1 MRNLDLDAL
10 QIFKAVAEQGGVARA
25 AVHLNRVQSNVST
38 RLRQLEASLGA
49 PLFRRQ
55 NRRLVLS
62 DQGRVLLAYAERL
75 LRLAEE
81 AQVAVRDGTPQGV
94 LRIGTMESTAA
105 ARLPPV
111 LAHFHAAWPQVR
123 LELVTGTSAALVN
136 KVRNYEVDAAFVA
149 WPFDAEGLESE
160 HVFLEILALI
170 SPLSAPAVSSPT
182 DLAARSVI
190 AFTAGCSYRRILE
203 SWLGQQGVSS
213 ARVMEF
219 ASYHAIVACVAAGAG
234 VAIVPR
240 SVLNVLQA
248 QDTVRVQDLPA
259 PFDSAVTMLV
269 WRGDD
274 SSPALAAFREAL
286 QGAQSASVRKTEM
299 AAA

>member
-160 HVFLEILALI
+160 HVFLETLALI

-248 QDTVRVQDLPA
+248 QDAVRVQDLPA